1 MPGEGG
7 GGGFGSSDAL
17 AFGMMNSL
25 RTGNPHYDML
35 VVVLVPLVMAS
46 IASVPTPTNTPP
58 LPSIRPA
65 SHACKTHLSTRTRR
79 FVEQWLRRA
88 QSR

>member
-46 IASVPTPTNTPP
+46 IASVPTPTNTPHS
-58 LPSIRPA
+58 LPSVLLAMPA
-65 SHACKTHLSTRTRR
+65 KRTCQRER
-79 FVEQWLRRA
+79 DVL
-88 QSR
+88 

>member
-25 RTGNPHYDML
+25 RTGNPHFDML
-35 VVVLVPLVMAS
+35 VVVLVPLVMAT
-46 IASVPTPTNTPP
+46 IASVPTLINTPQA
-58 LPSIRPA
+58 LPSTALATPKHCTCQRERGV
-65 SHACKTHLSTRTRR
+65 L
-79 FVEQWLRRA
+79 
-88 QSR
+88 